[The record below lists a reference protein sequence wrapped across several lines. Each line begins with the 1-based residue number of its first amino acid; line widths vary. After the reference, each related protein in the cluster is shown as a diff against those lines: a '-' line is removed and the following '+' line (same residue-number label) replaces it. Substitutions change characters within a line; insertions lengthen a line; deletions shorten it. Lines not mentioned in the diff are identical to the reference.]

1 MQHVADD
8 VLCVLLRLLPGHL
21 DGAGRQRLGPHLCGG
36 PGEPVGPQHGEAG
49 AGLRGAGAVLG
60 DALVDGVVLLADA
73 VDGQRAAGERDTERS
88 QLQPGLYHTH
98 TRDNRLIIIII
109 TGDSIHLG
117 GQAEACA
124 HLRNNAIII
133 NRDSVHS
140 RGHA

>member
-60 DALVDGVVLLADA
+60 DALEELLPLSC
-73 VDGQRAAGERDTERS
+73 GRELRGRERN
-88 QLQPGLYHTH
+88 Q
-98 TRDNRLIIIII
+98 
-109 TGDSIHLG
+109 
-117 GQAEACA
+117 
-124 HLRNNAIII
+124 
-133 NRDSVHS
+133 
-140 RGHA
+140 